1 MAQEEPVIMSD
12 TENSGEKPFKIKR
25 GRVDSL
31 SLFEITEHE
40 LNILE
45 SGSPS
50 SLFLN
55 FALLLLSTATSFLIA
70 LTSTTISSDRVFAV
84 FTIIVVIGYIA
95 GIVLFV
101 LWWRNRQSTATII
114 KRIRQR
120 IPSDELPG
128 SDTEGENPP
137 RTNKTLHPTAGNAPV

>member
-1 MAQEEPVIMSD
+1 MSD
-12 TENSGEKPFKIKR
+12 IENSGEKPFKIKR

-55 FALLLLSTATSFLIA
+55 FALLLLSAATSFLIT

-84 FTIIVVIGYIA
+84 FTIIAVTGYIA
-95 GIVLFV
+95 GIVLFM

-120 IPSDELPG
+120 IPSDELLD
-128 SDTEGENPP
+128 SDAKGENPP
-137 RTNKTLHPTAGNAPV
+137 RTSKSTHPTPDNSSV